1 MINKARLG
9 GAAFIRSELSDEDWF
24 KIRTRFL
31 NGLAVL
37 STLMRFSA
45 PKKIVLQ
52 ASLLISLFGLLLA
65 DPAWTQTSQSAGPP
79 EEKGV
84 VVDKP
89 SRLRNLVPAD
99 QLERAAAQQFL
110 QMKRQAAQKNVLAP
124 ESHPQLIR
132 LKTIANRLLP
142 YTVRWNPRAKDWPWE
157 VQLFDANTINAF
169 CMPGGKI
176 GFYLGILERL
186 ALTDD
191 EVAMIMGHEM
201 AHALREHSRERL
213 AKNQLTGIGASVLS
227 SVLGLGD
234 MGRMAMDYGAQL
246 TMLKFS
252 RDDES
257 EADLIGLDIAAR
269 AGFDPRAG
277 ITLWRK
283 MGAAS
288 KNAPPQ
294 WLSTHPSGNN
304 RIAEIDRHLDQVLP
318 LYAKAIG
325 RTLDTLPPDP
335 SL

>member
-1 MINKARLG
+1 MTRSARRG
-9 GAAFIRSELSDEDWF
+9 GTVLSGLELSGEDWF
-24 KIRTRFL
+24 KIKTRL
-31 NGLAVL
+31 HNGLVVL

-45 PKKIVLQ
+45 PKKTALTAGLLIGLV
-52 ASLLISLFGLLLA
+52 SLLLTGPVVA
-65 DPAWTQTSQSAGPP
+65 QTSRSTPAD
-79 EEKGV
+79 EEGV

-99 QLERAAAQQFL
+99 QLERAAAQQFV
-110 QMKRQAAQKNVLAP
+110 QMKRQAAQKNALAP
-124 ESHPQLIR
+124 DSHPQLVR

-157 VQLFDANTINAF
+157 VQLFNANTINAF

-176 GFYLGILERL
+176 GFYMGILERL

-234 MGRMAMDYGAQL
+234 VGRMAMDYGAQL

-283 MGAAS
+283 MASAS

-325 RTLDTLPPDP
+325 RTLETLPPDP

>member
-45 PKKIVLQ
+45 LKKMVLQ
-52 ASLLISLFGLLLA
+52 ASLLISLFGLFLA
-65 DPAWTQTSQSAGPP
+65 DPAWTQTSRSAAPP
-79 EEKGV
+79 EEEGV

-110 QMKRQAAQKNVLAP
+110 QMKRQAAQKNALAP

-142 YTVRWNPRAKDWPWE
+142 HTVRWNPRARDWPWE
-157 VQLFDANTINAF
+157 VQLFNANTINAF